1 MGRSGSAVDT
11 DQSSALKIWMSH
23 SPERSFHCRTPG
35 HSMRH
40 LLSGVYSTKVL
51 VLVLSWISATAA
63 Y

>member
-11 DQSSALKIWMSH
+11 SALKIWMFH

-51 VLVLSWISATAA
+51 VLSWISATAA